1 MAKESEKNTCMTQLT
16 IVDELAKPGG
26 SIEYIG
32 EEERHDIKNLP
43 AVEKDEI
50 RKVGEKV
57 IAAKLLEMDNLIIEA
72 AVANLKNAMHS
83 MEPANILLAK
93 HARNLLDEQKKQFMR
108 LTSNEENILSPIN
121 LDFLENKNI
130 KAKNIKVEIKNTQ
143 INNGQIKKKSKMNE
157 KPTETKEDRS
167 EDIKRLYLEGKSTR
181 EISMILGIPKSTVGR
196 ILQKVT

>member
-1 MAKESEKNTCMTQLT
+1 MAKESEKNTGMTQLT

-32 EEERHDIKNLP
+32 EEERRDIKNLP

-93 HARNLLDEQKKQFMR
+93 YARNLLDEQKKQFMR

-167 EDIKRLYLEGKSTR
+167 EDIKRLYLEGKVQ
-181 EISMILGIPKSTVGR
+181 EKSV
-196 ILQKVT
+196 